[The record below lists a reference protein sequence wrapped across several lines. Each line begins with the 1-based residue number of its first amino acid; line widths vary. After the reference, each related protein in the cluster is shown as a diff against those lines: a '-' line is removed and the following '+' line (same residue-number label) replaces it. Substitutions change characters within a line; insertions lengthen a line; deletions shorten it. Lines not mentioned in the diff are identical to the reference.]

1 MMAAARTQNK
11 KKGWSMAESIAVR
24 PGVFLRYEPAGQP
37 VPVLVDVS
45 RSGREYPHDF
55 RSPIPFSV
63 LHDNVSM
70 YVEALCGAAPRLGA
84 TLLYASF
91 PNTYVDTNR
100 SAADI
105 DERMIDGPWPG
116 PIEQSD
122 FTERGLGLI
131 KRLSR
136 YGEEMQERTLTVE
149 EVQARLDL
157 YHEPYHLELARIL
170 ATMKAAHG
178 RAFQV
183 SCHCMS
189 AVGAPTHAD
198 PGQDRADFNLG
209 DGHGTTCTPAF
220 LDFVTTTL
228 EAAGHSVSINFPY
241 YGGYLT
247 RRHSDPA
254 NGIES
259 IFIEINKRMFINTK
273 TFKRTDGFTAVS
285 ATMERLIQAI
295 CRRAGESR

>member
-1 MMAAARTQNK
+1 
-11 KKGWSMAESIAVR
+11 MAESIAVR
-24 PGVFLRYEPAGQP
+24 PGVFLRYDPVGQS

-55 RSPIPFSV
+55 RSPIPFTV

-70 YVEALCGAAPRLGA
+70 YVEELCGTAPGFGA
-84 TLLYASF
+84 TMLYASF

-105 DERMIDGPWPG
+105 DEQMIDGTWPG
-116 PIEQSD
+116 TVEQSD
-122 FTERGLGLI
+122 FTQRGLGLI

-136 YGEEMQERTLTVE
+136 YGEAMQERKLTVE
-149 EVQARLDL
+149 EVRARLDL
-157 YHEPYHLELARIL
+157 YHEPYHQELARIL
-170 ATMKAAHG
+170 AAMKAAHG

-198 PGQDRADFNLG
+198 PGQERVDFNLG
-209 DGHGTTCTPAF
+209 DVHGTTCTPEF
-220 LDFVTTTL
+220 LDFATKTL

-254 NGIES
+254 SGVES
-259 IFIEINKRMFINTK
+259 IFVEINKRMFIDTK
-273 TFKRTDGFTAVS
+273 TFTRTDGFATVK
-285 ATMERLIQAI
+285 ATMEHLIEAI
-295 CRRAGESR
+295 CTRARD

>member
-1 MMAAARTQNK
+1 MPSA
-11 KKGWSMAESIAVR
+11 IDVC
-24 PGVFLRYEPAGQP
+24 PGVFLRYDPVVAS

-55 RSPIPFSV
+55 RSPISFSV

-70 YVEALCGAAPRLGA
+70 YVEELCGKAPELGA
-84 TLLYASF
+84 TMLYACF
-91 PNTYVDTNR
+91 PNTYIDTNR

-105 DERMIDGPWPG
+105 DERQIDGSWPG
-116 PIEQSD
+116 SIEQSD

-136 YGEEMQERTLTVE
+136 YGEAMQERKLTVE
-149 EVQARLDL
+149 EVKARLDD
-157 YHEPYHLELARIL
+157 YHEPYHRELARL
-170 ATMKAAHG
+170 LDGMNATHG
-178 RAFQV
+178 RSFQI

-198 PGQDRADFNLG
+198 PGQARADFNLG
-209 DGHGTTCTPAF
+209 DVHGTTCTPEF
-220 LDFVTTTL
+220 LRFVTKTL
-228 EAAGHSVSINFPY
+228 EDRGHSVSINFPY

-254 NGIES
+254 NSAES
-259 IFIEINKRMFINTK
+259 IFVEINKRMFIDIE
-273 TFKRTDGFTAVS
+273 TFKRTDAFAAVK
-285 ATMERLIQAI
+285 ATMDHLIQEI
-295 CRRAGESR
+295 CRYAAT

>member
-1 MMAAARTQNK
+1 MSHSTVVN
-11 KKGWSMAESIAVR
+11 
-24 PGVFLRYEPAGQP
+24 PGVYLRHEPADP
-37 VPVLVDVS
+37 KVPVLVDVS

-55 RSPIPFSV
+55 RSPIPFTV

-70 YVEALCGAAPRLGA
+70 YVEELCGAAPGLGA
-84 TLLYASF
+84 TLLYACF

-105 DERMIDGPWPG
+105 DERLIDGKWPG

-136 YGEEMQERTLTVE
+136 YGEDMQERKLTVA
-149 EVQARLDL
+149 EVQARLDD
-157 YHEPYHLELARIL
+157 YHEPYHQELARIL
-170 ATMKAAHG
+170 AKIRAAHG
-178 RAFQV
+178 RAYQV

-209 DGHGTTCTPAF
+209 DVHGTTCSPEFIEFATK
-220 LDFVTTTL
+220 TL
-228 EAAGHSVSINFPY
+228 EDLGHSVSVNFPY

-247 RRHSDPA
+247 RRHSDPT
-254 NGIES
+254 NQVES
-259 IFIEINKRMFINTK
+259 LFVEINKRMFIDTK
-273 TFKRTDGFTAVS
+273 SFKRTDGFPAVKAS
-285 ATMERLIQAI
+285 MDRLIEAI
-295 CRRAGESR
+295 CQYAAK

>member
-1 MMAAARTQNK
+1 MVV
-11 KKGWSMAESIAVR
+11 SIAAS
-24 PGVFLRYEPAGQP
+24 PGIFLRYDPADAS

-63 LHDNVSM
+63 LHENVSM
-70 YVEALCGAAPRLGA
+70 YVEEFCAAAPDLGA
-84 TLLYASF
+84 TMLYACF

-100 SAADI
+100 SDRDI
-105 DERMIDGPWPG
+105 DPRQLDADWPG
-116 PIEQSD
+116 PIEPSD

-136 YGEEMQERTLTVE
+136 YGEEMQERKLTVA
-149 EVQARLDL
+149 EVRERLDTH
-157 YHEPYHLELARIL
+157 HEPYHRELARIL
-170 ATMKAAHG
+170 AVMKATHG

-198 PGQDRADFNLG
+198 PSQDRADFNLG
-209 DGHGTTCTPAF
+209 DVHGTTCTLQYLQFA
-220 LDFVTTTL
+220 TKTL
-228 EAAGHSVSINFPY
+228 EDRGHSVSVNFPY

-247 RRHSDPA
+247 RRHCDPE

-259 IFIEINKRMFINTK
+259 IFIEINKRMFIDTK
-273 TFKRTDGFTAVS
+273 TFRRTDSFPAVK
-285 ATMERLIQAI
+285 ATMDHLIGEI
-295 CRRAGESR
+295 CRYATAQ

>member
-1 MMAAARTQNK
+1 
-11 KKGWSMAESIAVR
+11 MAESIAVR
-24 PGVFLRYEPAGQP
+24 PGVFLRYEPVGRP

-55 RSPIPFSV
+55 RSPIPFTV

-70 YVEALCGAAPRLGA
+70 YVEELCGMAPRLGA
-84 TLLYASF
+84 TMLYASF

-105 DERMIDGPWPG
+105 DERMIDGTWPG
-116 PIEQSD
+116 PVEQSD

-136 YGEEMQERTLTVE
+136 HGEDMQERKLTVE
-149 EVQARLDL
+149 EVRACLDL
-157 YHEPYHLELARIL
+157 YHEPYHRELARIL
-170 ATMKAAHG
+170 ATMKAEHG

-198 PGQDRADFNLG
+198 PGQERADFNLG
-209 DGHGTTCTPAF
+209 DVHGTTCKPEF
-220 LDFVTTTL
+220 LEFATKTL
-228 EAAGHSVSINFPY
+228 EAVGHSVSINFPY

-254 NGIES
+254 SGVES
-259 IFIEINKRMFINTK
+259 IFVEINKRMFIDTK
-273 TFKRTDGFTAVS
+273 TFTRTGGFATVK
-285 ATMERLIQAI
+285 ATMQRLIEAI
-295 CRRAGESR
+295 CTRARD

>member
-1 MMAAARTQNK
+1 MLGTI
-11 KKGWSMAESIAVR
+11 SVHS
-24 PGVFLRYEPAGQP
+24 GVYLRYEPVGTE

-70 YVEALCGAAPRLGA
+70 YVEELCGAAPELGA
-84 TLLYASF
+84 TMLYACF
-91 PNTYVDTNR
+91 PNTYIDTNR
-100 SAADI
+100 SPADI
-105 DERMIDGPWPG
+105 DQRLIDGEWPG

-136 YGEEMQERTLTVE
+136 YGEDMQEGKLTVAE
-149 EVQARLDL
+149 IQERLDY
-157 YHEPYHLELARIL
+157 YHEPYHQELSRIL
-170 ATMKAAHG
+170 SQMRSTSS
-178 RAFQV
+178 RAYQI

-198 PGQDRADFNLG
+198 PGQARADFNLG
-209 DGHGTTCTPAF
+209 DVHGTTCTPEF
-220 LDFVTTTL
+220 LQFIINIL
-228 EAAGHSVSINFPY
+228 EGRGHSVSVNFPY

-247 RRHSDPA
+247 RRHSDPL
-254 NGIES
+254 NGFES
-259 IFIEINKRMFINTK
+259 IFLEINKRMFIDTK
-273 TFKRTDGFTAVS
+273 TFKRTEGFSAVKG
-285 ATMERLIQAI
+285 TIDYLIKEI
-295 CRRAGESR
+295 CSYAAA

>member
-1 MMAAARTQNK
+1 MA
-11 KKGWSMAESIAVR
+11 GSIVAC
-24 PGVFLRYEPAGQP
+24 PGVFLRYDPAGAA

-70 YVEALCGAAPRLGA
+70 YVEELCSKAPGLGA
-84 TLLYASF
+84 TILYACF

-105 DERMIDGPWPG
+105 DERQIEGMWPG

-136 YGEEMQERTLTVE
+136 YGEDMQERKLTVE
-149 EVQARLDL
+149 EVQARLDD
-157 YHEPYHLELARIL
+157 YHEPYHRELARIL
-170 ATMKAAHG
+170 AHMKAAHG

-198 PGQDRADFNLG
+198 PGEARADFNLG
-209 DGHGTTCTPAF
+209 DVHGTTCTPEF
-220 LDFVTTTL
+220 LRFVTKTL
-228 EAAGHSVSINFPY
+228 EDLGHSVSINFPY

-247 RRHSDPA
+247 RRHGDPA
-254 NGIES
+254 NGVES
-259 IFIEINKRMFINTK
+259 IFVEINKRMFIDTK
-273 TFKRTDGFTAVS
+273 TFKRTDGFSAVKAAMDRVIKEVCRYA
-285 ATMERLIQAI
+285 AT
-295 CRRAGESR
+295 

>member
-1 MMAAARTQNK
+1 MT
-11 KKGWSMAESIAVR
+11 GLIDTR
-24 PGVFLRYEPAGQP
+24 PGVFLRYEPAGAP

-70 YVEALCGAAPRLGA
+70 YVEELCGAAPGLGA
-84 TLLYASF
+84 TMLYASF

-105 DERMIDGPWPG
+105 DERQIEGEWPG
-116 PIEQSD
+116 PTEQSD

-136 YGEEMQERTLTVE
+136 YGEEMQERKLTVE
-149 EVQARLDL
+149 EVQARLDD
-157 YHEPYHLELARIL
+157 YHEPYHQELSRIL
-170 ATMKAAHG
+170 TGMKAAHG
-178 RAFQV
+178 RAFQF

-198 PGQDRADFNLG
+198 PGKPRADFNLG
-209 DGHGTTCTPAF
+209 DVHGTTCTPEF
-220 LDFVTTTL
+220 LQFVTKTL
-228 EAAGHSVSINFPY
+228 EDRGHSVSINFPY

-247 RRHSDPA
+247 RRHCDPA
-254 NGIES
+254 NGVES
-259 IFIEINKRMFINTK
+259 VFVEINKRMFIDTE
-273 TFKRTDGFTAVS
+273 TFKRTDGFAAVKETMDHVIEAVCRYA
-285 ATMERLIQAI
+285 AT
-295 CRRAGESR
+295 

>member
-1 MMAAARTQNK
+1 MP
-11 KKGWSMAESIAVR
+11 GSIDVR
-24 PGVFLRYEPAGQP
+24 PGVFLRHDPVAAA

-55 RSPIPFSV
+55 RSPIAFSV

-70 YVEALCGAAPRLGA
+70 YVEELCAKAPELGA
-84 TLLYASF
+84 TMLYASF
-91 PNTYVDTNR
+91 PNTYIDTNR

-105 DERMIDGPWPG
+105 DERQIDGKRPG
-116 PIEQSD
+116 AIEQSD

-136 YGEEMQERTLTVE
+136 YGEEMQERKLTVG
-149 EVQARLDL
+149 EVQARLDN
-157 YHEPYHLELARIL
+157 YHEPYHRELARIL
-170 ATMKAAHG
+170 AEMKAAHG

-189 AVGAPTHAD
+189 AIGAPTHAD
-198 PGQDRADFNLG
+198 PGEARADFNLG
-209 DGHGTTCTPAF
+209 DVHGTTCTPEF
-220 LDFVTTTL
+220 LAFVTKTL
-228 EAAGHSVSINFPY
+228 EGLGHSVSINFPY

-254 NGIES
+254 NGVES
-259 IFIEINKRMFINTK
+259 IFVEINKRMFIDIE
-273 TFKRTDGFTAVS
+273 TFKRTDGFPAVR
-285 ATMERLIQAI
+285 AAMDHLIQEI
-295 CRRAGESR
+295 CRYAV

>member
-1 MMAAARTQNK
+1 MMDCSAAGDAP
-11 KKGWSMAESIAVR
+11 AIR
-24 PGVFLRYEPAGQP
+24 PGVYLRQDPAAAG

-55 RSPIPFSV
+55 RSPIPFTV

-70 YVEALCGAAPRLGA
+70 YVEELCAAAPGLGA
-84 TLLYASF
+84 TLLYACF

-105 DERMIDGPWPG
+105 DPRLIDGEWPG

-136 YGEEMQERTLTVE
+136 YGEEMQERRLTVA
-149 EVQARLDL
+149 EVKARLDD
-157 YHEPYHLELARIL
+157 YHEPYHQELGRIL
-170 ATMKAAHG
+170 AALKAAHG
-178 RAFQV
+178 RAFQI

-198 PGQDRADFNLG
+198 PGEDRADFNLG
-209 DGHGTTCTPAF
+209 DVHGATCTPDFIA
-220 LDFVTTTL
+220 FVTKTL
-228 EAAGHSVSINFPY
+228 EDLGHSVSVNFPY

-247 RRHSDPA
+247 KRHSDPA
-254 NGIES
+254 NGVES
-259 IFIEINKRMFINTK
+259 VFIEINKRMFIDTK
-273 TFKRTDGFTAVS
+273 TFKRTEGFPKVR
-285 ATMERLIQAI
+285 ATMDRLLAAI
-295 CRRAGESR
+295 CDYAAKGGPG

>member
-1 MMAAARTQNK
+1 MP
-11 KKGWSMAESIAVR
+11 GSMDVC
-24 PGVFLRYEPAGQP
+24 PGVFLRHDPVAAS

-45 RSGREYPHDF
+45 RSGRDYPHDF
-55 RSPIPFSV
+55 RSPISFSV

-70 YVEALCGAAPRLGA
+70 YVEELCAKAPEIGA
-84 TLLYASF
+84 TMLYACF
-91 PNTYVDTNR
+91 PNTYIDTNR

-105 DERMIDGPWPG
+105 DERQIEGKWPG
-116 PIEQSD
+116 VIEKSD

-136 YGEEMQERTLTVE
+136 YGEEMQERKLSVE
-149 EVQARLDL
+149 EVQARLDN
-157 YHEPYHLELARIL
+157 YHEPYHVELAHIL
-170 ATMKAAHG
+170 KRMKAAHG

-198 PGQDRADFNLG
+198 PGKARADFNLG
-209 DGHGTTCTPAF
+209 GVHGTTCTPEF
-220 LDFVTTTL
+220 LRFVTKTL
-228 EAAGHSVSINFPY
+228 EGLGHSVSVNFPY

-254 NGIES
+254 TGIES
-259 IFIEINKRMFINTK
+259 IFVEINKRMFIDIE
-273 TFKRTDGFTAVS
+273 TFKRTDGFPAVK
-285 ATMERLIQAI
+285 ATMDHLIQEI
-295 CRRAGESR
+295 CRYAGG